1 MAEANAIN
9 REKNPAFHKAL
20 EIQVRQVG
28 DPAERVLEFIAS
40 TAQMDR
46 YGDIIEVEGW
56 ELDNWLKVPV
66 ILYGHDYGGFP
77 IGQGISA
84 IKDPLRGLL
93 IQAKFAT
100 AEENPEADIAYR
112 LALGGYIRAVS
123 VGFMDLEREPIVDN
137 EGNRTGW
144 RFKREELLEVSLVA
158 VPANP
163 GALIVPVQKG
173 LLTQEEA
180 EAIQAKMK
188 EKAEEGQEKQGTD
201 DPEIKQHDDLN
212 QRLIALGLPPT
223 EPNCDCSGTLLALC
237 DLAEAQRREIVEL
250 RAKATL
256 KLNVALSEEQLAE
269 IRGQWEALFQ
279 GLKADIPTLQVKAG
293 AVLNAKNKTALA
305 EARDRI
311 QAVLDAAEGS
321 TQEEGKSQITDYYS
335 LAMDPEN
342 APPRGSSLGDNMD
355 LKKIF
360 ELTQEVAKIFKLPV
374 AAG

>member
-1 MAEANAIN
+1 MAEAAIN
-9 REKNPAFHKAL
+9 REKNPTFHKAL
-20 EIQVRQVG
+20 DIQVRQVG

-40 TAQMDR
+40 TAQVDR

-77 IGQGISA
+77 IGQGVSA
-84 IKDPLRGLL
+84 IKDPLRGLV

-100 AEENPEADIAYR
+100 AQENPEADIAYR

-123 VGFMDLEREPIVDN
+123 VGFMDLEREPILDN

-144 RFKREELLEVSLVA
+144 RFKRAELLEVSLVA

-180 EAIQAKMK
+180 EAFQAKMQ
-188 EKAEEGQEKQGTD
+188 EAAEESQEQQGD
-201 DPEIKQHDDLN
+201 DAPENKKHDDLN

-223 EPNCDCSGTLLALC
+223 EGNGDCSGTLLALC
-237 DLAEAQRREIVEL
+237 DLAEDQRREIEEL
-250 RAKATL
+250 RSKATL
-256 KLNVALSEEQLAE
+256 KVDLSLSEEQLTE
-269 IRGQWEALFQ
+269 IREQWEALLRGF
-279 GLKADIPTLQVKAG
+279 KADIPLLMVKAG
-293 AVLNAKNKTALA
+293 AVLSAKNKAALA

-321 TQEEGKSQITDYYS
+321 GQEEGKTKITDYYS
-335 LAMDPEN
+335 LAMDPESEVPGN
-342 APPRGSSLGDNMD
+342 STGDDPD
-355 LKKIF
+355 LNKIF
-360 ELTQEVAKIFKLPV
+360 ELTQEVAKIFKLPA

>member
-1 MAEANAIN
+1 MAEAAIN
-9 REKNPAFHKAL
+9 REKSPTFHKAL
-20 EIQVRQVG
+20 DIKVRQVG

-40 TAQMDR
+40 TAQVDR

-84 IKDPLRGLL
+84 IKDPLRGLV

-100 AEENPEADIAYR
+100 AQENPEADIAYR

-123 VGFMDLEREPIVDN
+123 VGFMDLEREPILDN

-144 RFKREELLEVSLVA
+144 RFKRAELLEVSLVA

-173 LLTQEEA
+173 LLTQQEA
-180 EAIQAKMK
+180 EAFQAKMK
-188 EKAEEGQEKQGTD
+188 ETAEEGQEKQGTD
-201 DPEIKQHDDLN
+201 AQQNKQHDDLN

-223 EPNCDCSGTLLALC
+223 EPNTDSSGTLLALC
-237 DLAEAQRREIVEL
+237 DLAEGQRREIQEL
-250 RAKATL
+250 RSKATL

-279 GLKADIPTLQVKAG
+279 GFKADIPILQVKAG
-293 AVLNAKNKTALA
+293 AVLSAKNKTALA

-321 TQEEGKSQITDYYS
+321 GSEEGGKSKITDYYS
-335 LAMDPEN
+335 LAMDPESE
-342 APPRGSSLGDNMD
+342 APGSSTRGDPELNR
-355 LKKIF
+355 IF

>member
-1 MAEANAIN
+1 MAEAAIN
-9 REKNPAFHKAL
+9 REKSPAYHKAMD
-20 EIQVRQVG
+20 IQVRQVG
-28 DPAERVLEFIAS
+28 DHAERVLEFIAS
-40 TAQMDR
+40 TAQVDR

-56 ELDNWLKVPV
+56 ELGNWLKVPV

-77 IGQGISA
+77 IGQGVSA
-84 IKDPLRGLL
+84 IKDPLRGLV

-100 AEENPEADIAYR
+100 AQENPEADIAYR

-123 VGFMDLEREPIVDN
+123 VGFMDLEREPILDN

-144 RFKREELLEVSLVA
+144 RFKRAELLEVSLVA

-180 EAIQAKMK
+180 EAFQAKMQ
-188 EKAEEGQEKQGTD
+188 EAAEENQEKQGAV
-201 DPEIKQHDDLN
+201 DPEKEEHDDLN
-212 QRLIALGLPPT
+212 QRLIALGLQPT
-223 EPNCDCSGTLLALC
+223 EEGGGCSGTLATLC
-237 DLAEAQRREIVEL
+237 ALAEAQRREIEEL
-250 RAKATL
+250 RSKTSL
-256 KLNVALSEEQLAE
+256 KLDVVLSEEQLAE
-269 IRGQWEALFQ
+269 IRRQWEALFQ
-279 GLKADIPTLQVKAG
+279 GLKADIPILQSKAG
-293 AVLNAKNKTALA
+293 AVLSAKNKAALA

-311 QAVLDAAEGS
+311 QSVLDAAEGS
-321 TQEEGKSQITDYYS
+321 AQEEGKSNITDYYP

-342 APPRGSSLGDNMD
+342 TPPGGGSPGDDPD
-355 LKKIF
+355 LTKIF

>member
-1 MAEANAIN
+1 MAEAALN
-9 REKNPAFHKAL
+9 REKSPTFHKAL
-20 EIQVRQVG
+20 DIQVRQVG

-40 TAQMDR
+40 TAQVDR

-84 IKDPLRGLL
+84 IKDPLRGLV

-100 AEENPEADIAYR
+100 AQENPEADIAYR

-123 VGFMDLEREPIVDN
+123 VGFMDLEREPILDN

-144 RFKREELLEVSLVA
+144 RFKRAELLEVSLVA

-173 LLTQEEA
+173 LLTLEEA
-180 EAIQAKMK
+180 EAFQAKMQ
-188 EKAEEGQEKQGTD
+188 EAAEEGQEKPGAD
-201 DPEIKQHDDLN
+201 DPENEQHDDLN
-212 QRLIALGLPPT
+212 QRLVALGLPPT
-223 EPNCDCSGTLLALC
+223 EANCDCSGTLVALC
-237 DLAEAQRREIVEL
+237 DLAEAQRRKIEEL
-250 RAKATL
+250 RSKATL
-256 KLNVALSEEQLAE
+256 KVDVALSEEQLAE

-279 GLKADIPTLQVKAG
+279 GFKADIPILQVKAG
-293 AVLNAKNKTALA
+293 AVLSAKNKAALA

-311 QAVLDAAEGS
+311 QAVLDAAEVLN
-321 TQEEGKSQITDYYS
+321 QEEGKSKITDYYS
-335 LAMDPEN
+335 LAMDPESEV
-342 APPRGSSLGDNMD
+342 PGSSVGDNPD
-355 LKKIF
+355 LVKIF
-360 ELTQEVAKIFKLPV
+360 ELTQEVAKNFKLPV
-374 AAG
+374 TAG

>member
-1 MAEANAIN
+1 MAEPAIN
-9 REKNPAFHKAL
+9 REKNPAFHKAFA
-20 EIQVRQVG
+20 IQVRQVG
-28 DPAERVLEFIAS
+28 DPADRVLEFIAS
-40 TAQMDR
+40 TAQVDR

-84 IKDPLRGLL
+84 IKDPLRGLV

-100 AEENPEADIAYR
+100 AAENPDADIAYR

-123 VGFMDLEREPIVDN
+123 VGFIDLEREPLLDN

-144 RFKREELLEVSLVA
+144 RFKRAELLEVSLVA

-180 EAIQAKMK
+180 EAFQAKMK
-188 EKAEEGQEKQGTD
+188 EAAEEGQEKGSTD
-201 DPEIKQHDDLN
+201 DPEIKQDNDLN
-212 QRLIALGLPPT
+212 QRLIILGLPPT
-223 EPNCDCSGTLLALC
+223 EPNGDCSGTLAALC
-237 DLAEAQRREIVEL
+237 DLAEGQRWEIEEL
-250 RAKATL
+250 KSKAYL
-256 KLNVALSEEQLAE
+256 QVDLALSEEQLE
-269 IRGQWEALFQ
+269 QIRGQWEALFR
-279 GLKADIPTLQVKAG
+279 GFRLDTPILQVKAG
-293 AVLNAKNKTALA
+293 AVLSAKNKAALA

-321 TQEEGKSQITDYYS
+321 GTDTGKTKITDYYS
-335 LAMDPEN
+335 LAMDPESEL
-342 APPRGSSLGDNMD
+342 PGSSPGDAPD
-355 LKKIF
+355 LLRIF

>member
-1 MAEANAIN
+1 MAEAAIN
-9 REKNPAFHKAL
+9 REKNPTFHKAFAF
-20 EIQVRQVG
+20 QVRQVG
-28 DPAERVLEFIAS
+28 DPAERGLEFIAS
-40 TAQMDR
+40 TAQVDR

-77 IGQGISA
+77 IGQGVSA
-84 IKDPLRGLL
+84 IKDPLRGLV

-100 AEENPEADIAYR
+100 AQENPEADIAYR

-123 VGFMDLEREPIVDN
+123 VGFMDLEREPILDN

-144 RFKREELLEVSLVA
+144 RFKRTELLEVSLVA

-180 EAIQAKMK
+180 EALQAKMQ
-188 EKAEEGQEKQGTD
+188 EAAEEGQEKEGAEA
-201 DPEIKQHDDLN
+201 PENEQHDDLN
-212 QRLIALGLPPT
+212 QRLINLGLPPT
-223 EPNCDCSGTLLALC
+223 EPETDCSGTLMALC
-237 DLAEAQRREIVEL
+237 DLAEAQGREVEEL
-250 RAKATL
+250 KAKASL
-256 KLNVALSEEQLAE
+256 KLDVVLSEEQLAE

-279 GLKADIPTLQVKAG
+279 GFKADIPILQVKAG
-293 AVLNAKNKTALA
+293 AVLSAKNKAALA

-321 TQEEGKSQITDYYS
+321 TQDEGKSNITDYYS
-335 LAMDPEN
+335 LAMDPESELPGN
-342 APPRGSSLGDNMD
+342 SSEDDPELT
-355 LKKIF
+355 KIF
-360 ELTQEVAKIFKLPV
+360 ELTQEVAKNFKLPV
-374 AAG
+374 VEG

>member
-1 MAEANAIN
+1 
-9 REKNPAFHKAL
+9 
-20 EIQVRQVG
+20 VG
-28 DPAERVLEFIAS
+28 EPGERVLEFIAS
-40 TAQMDR
+40 TAQVDR

-84 IKDPLRGLL
+84 IKDPLRGLV
-93 IQAKFAT
+93 IQAKLAT
-100 AEENPEADIAYR
+100 AQENPEADIAYR

-123 VGFMDLEREPIVDN
+123 VGFMDQEREPILDN

-144 RFKREELLEVSLVA
+144 RFKRAELLEVSLVA

-163 GALIVPVQKG
+163 GALIMPVQKG

-180 EAIQAKMK
+180 EAFQSKVNEARD
-188 EKAEEGQEKQGTD
+188 EGKQKKSVE
-201 DPEIKQHDDLN
+201 DPETERNDTLN

-223 EPNCDCSGTLLALC
+223 EPNCDCSGTLAALC
-237 DLAEAQRREIVEL
+237 DLAEGQRREIEEL
-250 RAKATL
+250 RSKASL
-256 KLNVALSEEQLAE
+256 KLDVALSEEQLAE
-269 IRGQWEALFQ
+269 IRSQWEALFQ
-279 GLKADIPTLQVKAG
+279 GLKADIPILQVKAG
-293 AVLNAKNKTALA
+293 AVLSAKNKAALA

-311 QAVLDAAEGS
+311 QSVLDAAEGS
-321 TQEEGKSQITDYYS
+321 AQEEGKSHITDYYS

-342 APPRGSSLGDNMD
+342 APPGGSSPRED
-355 LKKIF
+355 LDLTKIF

>member
-1 MAEANAIN
+1 MAE
-9 REKNPAFHKAL
+9 PAVHQNNVSIHKAFD
-20 EIQVRQVG
+20 IQTRQVG
-28 DPAERVLEFIAS
+28 EPADRILEFIAS
-40 TAQMDR
+40 TAQVDR
-46 YGDIIEVEGW
+46 YGDIIEVAGW
-56 ELDNWLKVPV
+56 ELDDWLKVPV

-77 IGQGISA
+77 IGQGIGA
-84 IKDPLRGLL
+84 IKDPLRGLV

-100 AEENPEADIAYR
+100 AAENPDADIAYR

-123 VGFMDLEREPIVDN
+123 VGFMDLEREPILDN

-144 RFKREELLEVSLVA
+144 RFKRAELLEVSLVA

-180 EAIQAKMK
+180 EAFQAKMK
-188 EKAEEGQEKQGTD
+188 DAADSGQEKGGAD
-201 DPEIKQHDDLN
+201 DPEIKKDDDLN
-212 QRLIALGLPPT
+212 QRLINLGLPPN
-223 EPNCDCSGTLLALC
+223 EPNCDCSGTLAALC
-237 DLAEAQRREIVEL
+237 DLAEGQRREIVEL
-250 RAKATL
+250 RSKAHL
-256 KLNVALSEEQLAE
+256 QVDVALSKEQLEE
-269 IRGQWEALFQ
+269 IRGQWEALLRGF
-279 GLKADIPTLQVKAG
+279 KTDIPILQLKAG
-293 AVLNAKNKTALA
+293 AVLSAKNKSALV

-321 TQEEGKSQITDYYS
+321 GSEEGGKSNITDYYS
-335 LAMDPEN
+335 LAMDPDGEL
-342 APPRGSSLGDNMD
+342 PGERSPGDDPD

>member
-1 MAEANAIN
+1 MAEAVIN
-9 REKNPAFHKAL
+9 REKSPTFHKAFAF
-20 EIQVRQVG
+20 QVRQVG

-40 TAQMDR
+40 TAQVDR

-84 IKDPLRGLL
+84 IKDPLRGLV

-100 AEENPEADIAYR
+100 AQENPEADIAYR

-123 VGFMDLEREPIVDN
+123 VGFMDLEREPILDN

-144 RFKREELLEVSLVA
+144 RFKRAELLEVSLVA

-180 EAIQAKMK
+180 EAFQAKMQ
-188 EKAEEGQEKQGTD
+188 EAAEEGQENESTD
-201 DPEIKQHDDLN
+201 DPQSKQDNDLS

-223 EPNCDCSGTLLALC
+223 EANGDCSGTLVALC
-237 DLAEAQRREIVEL
+237 DLAEGQRREIEDLKSKAQIQVE
-250 RAKATL
+250 
-256 KLNVALSEEQLAE
+256 VALSEKQLAE

-279 GLKADIPTLQVKAG
+279 GFKADIPILQVKAG
-293 AVLNAKNKTALA
+293 AVLSAKNKAALA
-305 EARDRI
+305 KARDRI
-311 QAVLDAAEGS
+311 QAVLDAAES
-321 TQEEGKSQITDYYS
+321 SDTDTGKTKITDYYS
-335 LAMDPEN
+335 LAMDPESEVPGN
-342 APPRGSSLGDNMD
+342 TSREDQD
-355 LKKIF
+355 LTKIF
-360 ELTQEVAKIFKLPV
+360 ELTQEVAKIFKLPA

>member
-1 MAEANAIN
+1 MAE
-9 REKNPAFHKAL
+9 PAVHQNNVSIHKAFD
-20 EIQVRQVG
+20 IQTRQVG
-28 DPAERVLEFIAS
+28 EPAERILEFIAS
-40 TAQMDR
+40 TAQVDR

-77 IGQGISA
+77 IGQGVSA
-84 IKDPLRGLL
+84 IKDPLRGLV

-100 AEENPEADIAYR
+100 AAENPEADIAYR
-112 LALGGYIRAVS
+112 LAVGGYIRAVS
-123 VGFMDLEREPIVDN
+123 VGFMDLEREPLLDN

-144 RFKREELLEVSLVA
+144 RFKRAELLEVSLVA

-180 EAIQAKMK
+180 EAFQARMQEAAGKGQ
-188 EKAEEGQEKQGTD
+188 AEQGSD
-201 DPEIKQHDDLN
+201 DPKSENDGDLN
-212 QRLIALGLPPT
+212 QRLINLGLPPT
-223 EPNCDCSGTLLALC
+223 EAGCDCSGTLLALC
-237 DLAEAQRREIVEL
+237 DLAEAQRREIEEL
-250 RAKATL
+250 KSKAGL
-256 KLNVALSEEQLAE
+256 KLDVVLSEEQLAE

-279 GLKADIPTLQVKAG
+279 GLKADIPILQSKAG
-293 AVLNAKNKTALA
+293 AVLSAKNKAALA

-311 QAVLDAAEGS
+311 QAVLDAAEG

-342 APPRGSSLGDNMD
+342 APPGGSSPKEDPD
-355 LKKIF
+355 LTKIF
-360 ELTQEVAKIFKLPV
+360 ELTKEVAKIFKLPV
-374 AAG
+374 VAG

>member
-1 MAEANAIN
+1 MAEAVIN
-9 REKNPAFHKAL
+9 REKSPAFHKAMD
-20 EIQVRQVG
+20 IHIRQVG
-28 DPAERVLEFIAS
+28 DPAERLLEFIAS
-40 TAQMDR
+40 TAQVDR

-77 IGQGISA
+77 IGQGIGA
-84 IKDPLRGLL
+84 IKDPLRGLV

-100 AEENPEADIAYR
+100 AQENPEADIAYR

-123 VGFMDLEREPIVDN
+123 VGFMDLEREPILDN

-144 RFKREELLEVSLVA
+144 RFKRAELLEVSLVA

-180 EAIQAKMK
+180 EAFQARMQEAAGKGQ
-188 EKAEEGQEKQGTD
+188 AEQGSD
-201 DPEIKQHDDLN
+201 EAKSENDGDLN

-223 EPNCDCSGTLLALC
+223 EAGGDCSGTLAALC
-237 DLAEAQRREIVEL
+237 DLAEAQHREIEEL
-250 RAKATL
+250 KSKASL
-256 KLNVALSEEQLAE
+256 KLDVVLSEDQLAE

-279 GLKADIPTLQVKAG
+279 GIKADIPILQSKAG
-293 AVLNAKNKTALA
+293 AVLSAKNKAALA

-311 QAVLDAAEGS
+311 QAVLDAAEG

-342 APPRGSSLGDNMD
+342 APSGEGQDSD
-355 LKKIF
+355 LTKIF

>member
-1 MAEANAIN
+1 MAEAAIN
-9 REKNPAFHKAL
+9 REKNPTFHKAL
-20 EIQVRQVG
+20 DIQVRQVG

-40 TAQMDR
+40 TAQVDR

-77 IGQGISA
+77 IGQGVSA
-84 IKDPLRGLL
+84 IKDPLRGLV

-100 AEENPEADIAYR
+100 AQENPEADIAYR

-123 VGFMDLEREPIVDN
+123 VGFMDLEREPILDN

-144 RFKREELLEVSLVA
+144 RFKRAELLEVSLVA

-173 LLTQEEA
+173 LLTLEEA
-180 EAIQAKMK
+180 EAFQAKMQK
-188 EKAEEGQEKQGTD
+188 TAEKSQEKQGAN
-201 DPEIKQHDDLN
+201 DPEAEQDNELN
-212 QRLIALGLPPT
+212 QRLIALGLAPT
-223 EPNCDCSGTLLALC
+223 EAGTDCSGTLMALC
-237 DLAEAQRREIVEL
+237 DLAEGQRREIEELKSRAQLQVE
-250 RAKATL
+250 
-256 KLNVALSEEQLAE
+256 VALSEEQLAE

-279 GLKADIPTLQVKAG
+279 GFKADIPILQVKAG
-293 AVLNAKNKTALA
+293 AVLSAKNKEALA

-321 TQEEGKSQITDYYS
+321 GSEEGKSKITDYYS
-335 LAMDPEN
+335 LAMDPESDV
-342 APPRGSSLGDNMD
+342 PGSSSEDDPD
-355 LKKIF
+355 LTRIF
-360 ELTQEVAKIFKLPV
+360 ELTQEVAKNFKLPV
-374 AAG
+374 TAG

>member
-1 MAEANAIN
+1 MAE
-9 REKNPAFHKAL
+9 PATHQNSVSLHKAFD
-20 EIQVRQVG
+20 IQTRQVG
-28 DPAERVLEFIAS
+28 EPADRVLEFIAS
-40 TAQMDR
+40 TAQVDR
-46 YGDIIEVEGW
+46 YGDIIEVAGW

-77 IGQGISA
+77 IGQGVSA
-84 IKDPLRGLL
+84 IKDPLRGLV

-100 AEENPEADIAYR
+100 SAENPDADIAYR

-123 VGFMDLEREPIVDN
+123 VGFIDLEREPILDN

-144 RFKREELLEVSLVA
+144 RFKRAELLEVSLVA

-180 EAIQAKMK
+180 EAFQAKLK
-188 EKAEEGQEKQGTD
+188 EAADSSQGKRGND
-201 DPEIKQHDDLN
+201 DPESKQDDDLN
-212 QRLIALGLPPT
+212 QRLINLGLPPT
-223 EPNCDCSGTLLALC
+223 EPNRDCSGTLVALC
-237 DLAEAQRREIVEL
+237 DLAEGQRQEIEELKSKAHLKVE
-250 RAKATL
+250 
-256 KLNVALSEEQLAE
+256 VALSEEQLEE
-269 IRGQWEALFQ
+269 IKGQWEALLRGF
-279 GLKADIPTLQVKAG
+279 KPDIPIFQVKTG
-293 AVLNAKNKTALA
+293 AVLSAKNKAALA

-321 TQEEGKSQITDYYS
+321 GQEEGDKSKITDYYS
-335 LAMDPEN
+335 LAMDPGN
-342 APPRGSSLGDNMD
+342 VPPGGGFSGDDPD

>member
-1 MAEANAIN
+1 MTQAAIN
-9 REKNPAFHKAL
+9 REKSPAFRKAL
-20 EIQVRQVG
+20 DIQVRQVG
-28 DPAERVLEFIAS
+28 DPTERVLEFIAS
-40 TAQMDR
+40 TAQVDR

-84 IKDPLRGLL
+84 IKDPLRGLV

-100 AEENPEADIAYR
+100 AAENPEADIAYR

-123 VGFMDLEREPIVDN
+123 VGFMDLEREPILDN

-144 RFKREELLEVSLVA
+144 RFKRAELLEVSLVA

-180 EAIQAKMK
+180 EAFQAKMQEAAGK
-188 EKAEEGQEKQGTD
+188 GQLEQGSD
-201 DPEIKQHDDLN
+201 DPKSENDGDLN
-212 QRLIALGLPPT
+212 QRLINLSLPPT
-223 EPNCDCSGTLLALC
+223 EAGCDCSGTLLALC
-237 DLAEAQRREIVEL
+237 DLAEAQRREIEEL
-250 RAKATL
+250 KSKAGL
-256 KLNVALSEEQLAE
+256 KLDVVLSEEQLAE

-279 GLKADIPTLQVKAG
+279 GLKADIPALQVKAG
-293 AVLNAKNKTALA
+293 AVLSAKNREALV

-321 TQEEGKSQITDYYS
+321 STEEGKTKITDYYS

-342 APPRGSSLGDNMD
+342 APPGGGSPGEDPD
-355 LKKIF
+355 LTKII
-360 ELTQEVAKIFKLPV
+360 ELTKEVAKIFKLPV

>member
-1 MAEANAIN
+1 MTEAAIN
-9 REKNPAFHKAL
+9 REKSPAFHKAMD
-20 EIQVRQVG
+20 IQVRQVG
-28 DPAERVLEFIAS
+28 NAAERILEFIAS
-40 TAQMDR
+40 TAQVDR

-84 IKDPLRGLL
+84 IKDPLRGLV

-100 AEENPEADIAYR
+100 AAENPEADIAYR

-123 VGFMDLEREPIVDN
+123 VGFMDLEREPLLDN

-144 RFKREELLEVSLVA
+144 RFKRAELLEVSLVA

-163 GALIVPVQKG
+163 GAVFMAVQKG

-180 EAIQAKMK
+180 EAFHARVQEA
-188 EKAEEGQEKQGTD
+188 AEEGQEKQGAD
-201 DPEIKQHDDLN
+201 DPESEKHDDLN
-212 QRLIALGLPPT
+212 QRLINLGLPPI
-223 EPNCDCSGTLLALC
+223 EANCDCSGTLLALC
-237 DLAEAQRREIVEL
+237 DLAEGQRREIEEL
-250 RAKATL
+250 RSKASL
-256 KLNVALSEEQLAE
+256 KLDVVLSEEQLAE

-279 GLKADIPTLQVKAG
+279 GFKADIPVLQVKAG
-293 AVLNAKNKTALA
+293 AVLSAKNKAALA

-311 QAVLDAAEGS
+311 QAVLDAAESSG
-321 TQEEGKSQITDYYS
+321 QEEGKSHITDYYS
-335 LAMDPEN
+335 LAMDPES
-342 APPRGSSLGDNMD
+342 APPGGGSPGDEPDMR
-355 LKKIF
+355 KIF

>member
-1 MAEANAIN
+1 MAEAAIN
-9 REKNPAFHKAL
+9 REKNPTFHKAL
-20 EIQVRQVG
+20 DIQVRQVG

-40 TAQMDR
+40 TAQVDR

-84 IKDPLRGLL
+84 IKDPLRGLV

-100 AEENPEADIAYR
+100 AAENPEADIAYR

-123 VGFMDLEREPIVDN
+123 VGFMDLEREPILDN

-144 RFKREELLEVSLVA
+144 RFKRAELLEVSLVS

-163 GALIVPVQKG
+163 GAVIVAVQKG
-173 LLTQEEA
+173 LLTREEA
-180 EAIQAKMK
+180 AAFQAKMQ
-188 EKAEEGQEKQGTD
+188 AASEESQEKQDAD
-201 DPEIKQHDDLN
+201 DPETDQHDDMN

-223 EPNCDCSGTLLALC
+223 EGGGDSSATLMALC
-237 DLAEAQRREIVEL
+237 DLAEGLRREIEEL
-250 RAKATL
+250 KSKASL
-256 KLNVALSEEQLAE
+256 KLDVVLSEEQLAE
-269 IRGQWEALFQ
+269 IRSQWEALFQ
-279 GLKADIPTLQVKAG
+279 GFKAEIPVLQVKAG
-293 AVLNAKNKTALA
+293 AVLSAKNKAALA

-321 TQEEGKSQITDYYS
+321 GTEEGKTKITDYYS
-335 LAMDPEN
+335 LVMDPQNEV
-342 APPRGSSLGDNMD
+342 PGSSSGDDPD
-355 LKKIF
+355 LTKIF
-360 ELTQEVAKIFKLPV
+360 ELTQEVAKNFKLPE

>member
-1 MAEANAIN
+1 MAE
-9 REKNPAFHKAL
+9 PAVHQNNVSIHKAFD
-20 EIQVRQVG
+20 IQTRQVG
-28 DPAERVLEFIAS
+28 EPADRILEFIAS
-40 TAQMDR
+40 TAQVDR

-56 ELDNWLKVPV
+56 ELGNWLKVPV

-77 IGQGISA
+77 IGQGVSA
-84 IKDPLRGLL
+84 IKDPLRGLV

-100 AEENPEADIAYR
+100 AAENPEADIAYR

-123 VGFMDLEREPIVDN
+123 VGFMDLEREPILDN

-144 RFKREELLEVSLVA
+144 RFKRAELLEVSLVA

-180 EAIQAKMK
+180 EAFQARVKGM
-188 EKAEEGQEKQGTD
+188 AEESQDKEGSD
-201 DPEIKQHDDLN
+201 DPESKQEDELN

-223 EPNCDCSGTLLALC
+223 EANGDCSGTLMALC
-237 DLAEAQRREIVEL
+237 DLAESQHREIEEL
-250 RAKATL
+250 RSKASL
-256 KLNVALSEEQLAE
+256 KLDVVLSEEQLSE

-279 GLKADIPTLQVKAG
+279 GFKADIPILQVKAG
-293 AVLNAKNKTALA
+293 AVLSAKNKAALA

-311 QAVLDAAEGS
+311 QSVLDAAEGS
-321 TQEEGKSQITDYYS
+321 TQEEGKSHITDYYS

-342 APPRGSSLGDNMD
+342 APPGGGSPGSDSD
-355 LKKIF
+355 LTKIF

>member
-1 MAEANAIN
+1 MGEAIN
-9 REKNPAFHKAL
+9 REKRPAFHKAL
-20 EIQVRQVG
+20 DIQVRQVG

-40 TAQMDR
+40 TAQVDR

-84 IKDPLRGLL
+84 IKDPLRGLV

-100 AEENPEADIAYR
+100 AQENPEADIAYK

-123 VGFMDLEREPIVDN
+123 VGFMDIEREPILDN

-144 RFKREELLEVSLVA
+144 RFKRAELLEVSLVA

-173 LLTQEEA
+173 LLTLEEA
-180 EAIQAKMK
+180 EAFQAKMQ
-188 EKAEEGQEKQGTD
+188 KAAVEDQEKEGAEA
-201 DPEIKQHDDLN
+201 PGNEQHDNLN

-223 EPNCDCSGTLLALC
+223 EGGGDCSCTLLALC
-237 DLAEAQRREIVEL
+237 DLAEAQRREIEKL
-250 RAKATL
+250 RSKATL
-256 KLNVALSEEQLAE
+256 KVDVALSDEQLAE
-269 IRGQWEALFQ
+269 IRSQWEALFQ
-279 GLKADIPTLQVKAG
+279 GFKADIPILQVKAG
-293 AVLNAKNKTALA
+293 AVLSAKNKAALA

-321 TQEEGKSQITDYYS
+321 GSEEGKSKITDYYS
-335 LAMDPEN
+335 LAMDPESEV
-342 APPRGSSLGDNMD
+342 PGSSGDDPD
-355 LKKIF
+355 LTKIF
-360 ELTQEVAKIFKLPV
+360 ELTQKVAKNFKLPV

>member
-1 MAEANAIN
+1 MTQAAIN
-9 REKNPAFHKAL
+9 REKSPAFRKAL
-20 EIQVRQVG
+20 DIQVRQVG
-28 DPAERVLEFIAS
+28 DPTERVLEFIAS
-40 TAQMDR
+40 TAQVDR

-84 IKDPLRGLL
+84 IKDPLRGLV

-100 AEENPEADIAYR
+100 AAENPEADIAYR

-123 VGFMDLEREPIVDN
+123 VGFMDLEREPILDN

-144 RFKREELLEVSLVA
+144 RFKRAELLEVSLVA

-180 EAIQAKMK
+180 EAFQAKMQEATK
-188 EKAEEGQEKQGTD
+188 EGQEGQGSD
-201 DPEIKQHDDLN
+201 DPESKQHDDLN

-223 EPNCDCSGTLLALC
+223 EAGSDCSGTLSALC
-237 DLAEAQRREIVEL
+237 DLAEGERREIEEL
-250 RAKATL
+250 QSKASL
-256 KLNVALSEEQLAE
+256 KLDVVLSEEQLAE
-269 IRGQWEALFQ
+269 IRSQWDALFQ
-279 GLKADIPTLQVKAG
+279 GLKADIPILQVKAG
-293 AVLNAKNKTALA
+293 AVLSAKNKAALA

-311 QAVLDAAEGS
+311 QSVLDAAEGAG
-321 TQEEGKSQITDYYS
+321 QEEGKSHISDYYS

-342 APPRGSSLGDNMD
+342 SPPGGGSPGEDPD
-355 LKKIF
+355 LTKIF

>member
-1 MAEANAIN
+1 MDEAAIN
-9 REKNPAFHKAL
+9 REKNPTFHKAL
-20 EIQVRQVG
+20 DIQVRQVG
-28 DPAERVLEFIAS
+28 DPADRVLEFIAS
-40 TAQMDR
+40 TAQVDR

-84 IKDPLRGLL
+84 IKDPLRGLV

-100 AEENPEADIAYR
+100 AAENPDADIAYR

-123 VGFMDLEREPIVDN
+123 VGFMDLEREPLLDN

-144 RFKREELLEVSLVA
+144 RFKRAELLEVSLVA

-173 LLTQEEA
+173 LLTLEEA
-180 EAIQAKMK
+180 EAFQAKMK
-188 EKAEEGQEKQGTD
+188 EAAEEGQEKQGAD
-201 DPEIKQHDDLN
+201 DPESGKHDDLN
-212 QRLIALGLPPT
+212 QRLLNLGLPST
-223 EPNCDCSGTLLALC
+223 EVGADCSGILMALC
-237 DLAEAQRREIVEL
+237 DLAEGLRQEIEEL
-250 RAKATL
+250 RTKATL
-256 KLNVALSEEQLAE
+256 KVDVALSEEQLAE

-279 GLKADIPTLQVKAG
+279 GFRADIPILQVKAG
-293 AVLNAKNKTALA
+293 AVLSAKNKTALA

-321 TQEEGKSQITDYYS
+321 TQEEAKSNITDYYS
-335 LAMDPEN
+335 LAMDPESEV
-342 APPRGSSLGDNMD
+342 PGSSPEDDSD
-355 LKKIF
+355 LTKIF
-360 ELTQEVAKIFKLPV
+360 ELTQEVAKIFKLP
-374 AAG
+374 AIAG

>member
-1 MAEANAIN
+1 MAEAAIN
-9 REKNPAFHKAL
+9 REKNPTFHKAFAF
-20 EIQVRQVG
+20 QVRQVG
-28 DPAERVLEFIAS
+28 DPADRVLEFIAS
-40 TAQMDR
+40 TAQVDR

-84 IKDPLRGLL
+84 IKDPLRGLV

-100 AEENPEADIAYR
+100 AAENPDADIAYR

-123 VGFMDLEREPIVDN
+123 VGFMDLEREPLLDN

-144 RFKREELLEVSLVA
+144 RFKRAELLEVSLVA

-173 LLTQEEA
+173 ILTLEEA
-180 EAIQAKMK
+180 EAFQAKMK
-188 EKAEEGQEKQGTD
+188 EAAEEGQEKQGAD
-201 DPEIKQHDDLN
+201 DPESGKHDDLN
-212 QRLIALGLPPT
+212 QRLLNLGMPST
-223 EPNCDCSGTLLALC
+223 EVGADCSGTLVALC
-237 DLAEAQRREIVEL
+237 DLAEGLRREIEEL
-250 RAKATL
+250 KSKATL
-256 KLNVALSEEQLAE
+256 KLDVVLSEEQLAE
-269 IRGQWEALFQ
+269 IRGQWEALLRGF
-279 GLKADIPTLQVKAG
+279 KADIPILQVKAG
-293 AVLNAKNKTALA
+293 AVLSAKNKAALA

-321 TQEEGKSQITDYYS
+321 TQEEGKGKITDYYS
-335 LAMDPEN
+335 LAMDPESEL
-342 APPRGSSLGDNMD
+342 PGSSPGDDTD
-355 LKKIF
+355 LTKIF